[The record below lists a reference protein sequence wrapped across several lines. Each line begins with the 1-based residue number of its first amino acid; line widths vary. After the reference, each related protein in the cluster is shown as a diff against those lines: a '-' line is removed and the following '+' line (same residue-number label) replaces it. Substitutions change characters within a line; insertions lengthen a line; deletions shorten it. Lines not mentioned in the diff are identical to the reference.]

1 MPIRIALWGGAS
13 LSNVGD
19 QMLFDAVESGLGRR
33 LPGAGFTR
41 YCPWADGDGP
51 VRPLWVS
58 PSGGWPGAG
67 SFDAIVIV
75 GGVFAG
81 PPFANVLMQAFTLG
95 SAPAAFDPGVL
106 AAWYGVGL
114 DDTTRPPGKPEWH
127 DYLRALGQRLDF
139 CTVRAPSAAD
149 RFRQAGAPVPRVV
162 PDPAFGLPA
171 RAAAPRLAQR
181 LAPRPAQRP
190 AQDAPAG
197 RGGRRPRIGVAVGE
211 AVASSRLVGL
221 FTDMRI
227 VMRYVRESGF
237 DRTTC
242 LDAVEIAGREFA
254 AGEID
259 PKRAFSTRLAAEL
272 AGLQQIGTVEF
283 IAVDNMYDDA
293 AASAAFAGALGGA
306 PVRCLPEADAATLG
320 AAFSRYDL
328 VVVSRFH
335 SVVLAMQ
342 AGVPFI
348 AADPYWHPDTR
359 TSKVYQL
366 LAEVGRTDRHW
377 AGPHA
382 QAALSDLAG
391 TALGRGDEDR
401 DRYLAQHA
409 RASQVLDELAAAIAP
424 GR

>member
-13 LSNVGD
+13 LCNVGD
-19 QMLFDAVESGLGRR
+19 QMLFDAVETGLGRR
-33 LPGAGFTR
+33 LPGAEFTR
-41 YCPWADGDGP
+41 YCPWAPDHGP

-58 PSGGWPGAG
+58 PSGCWPGAG
-67 SFDAIVIV
+67 SFNAVVIV

-95 SAPAAFDPGVL
+95 AAPAAFDPGVL

-114 DDTTRPPGKPEWH
+114 DDTTRPPSQPEWH
-127 DYLRALGQRLDF
+127 DYLRALGKRLDF
-139 CTVRAPSAAD
+139 LTVRAPSAAD

-171 RAAAPRLAQR
+171 RAATR
-181 LAPRPAQRP
+181 RPPPDGAAARDTP
-190 AQDAPAG
+190 AAL
-197 RGGRRPRIGVAVGE
+197 RGRRPRIGVAVGE
-211 AVASSRLVGL
+211 AVASSRLIGL

-227 VMRYVRESGF
+227 VLRYVRESGF

-254 AGEID
+254 AGELD
-259 PKRAFSTRLAAEL
+259 PKRAFSARLAGEL
-272 AGLQQIGTVEF
+272 AGLQRIGTVEF

-306 PVRCLPEADAATLG
+306 PVRRLRQASAAALS
-320 AAFSRYDL
+320 AAFRRYDL

-342 AGVPFI
+342 AGVPFV
-348 AADPYWHPDTR
+348 AADPYWHAGTE
-359 TSKVYQL
+359 TSKVHQL
-366 LAEVGRTDRHW
+366 LAEVGRTGRHW
-377 AGPHA
+377 AGPRA
-382 QAALSDLAG
+382 RASLSDLAEA
-391 TALGRGDEDR
+391 ALGRGDEDR
-401 DRYLAQHA
+401 DRYLAEHT
-409 RASQVLDELAAAIAP
+409 RAGQVLDELATAISSS
-424 GR
+424 R

>member
-13 LSNVGD
+13 LCNVGD
-19 QMLFDAVESGLGRR
+19 QMLFDAVETGLGRR
-33 LPGAGFTR
+33 LPGAEFTR
-41 YCPWADGDGP
+41 FCPWAADGGP

-95 SAPAAFDPGVL
+95 AAPAAFDPGVL
-106 AAWYGVGL
+106 TAWYGVGL
-114 DDTTRPPGKPEWH
+114 DDTTRPASQPQWH
-127 DYLRALGQRLDF
+127 DYLHALAGRLDF
-139 CTVRAPSAAD
+139 FTVRAPSAAD

-162 PDPAFGLPA
+162 PDPAFALPASRPAA
-171 RAAAPRLAQR
+171 RAASR
-181 LAPRPAQRP
+181 RPGQ
-190 AQDAPAG
+190 
-197 RGGRRPRIGVAVGE
+197 GGRRPRIGVAVGE
-211 AVASSRLVGL
+211 AVASSRLLGL

-227 VMRYVRESGF
+227 VLRYVRQSGF
-237 DRTTC
+237 DRGTC

-259 PKRAFSTRLAAEL
+259 PKRAFAAQLAAEL
-272 AGLQQIGTVEF
+272 ARLQRIGTVEF

-293 AASAAFAGALGGA
+293 AASAAFAATLGGA
-306 PVRCLPEADAATLG
+306 PVRCLRQPDAAALG
-320 AAFSRYDL
+320 EAFGGYDL

-348 AADPYWHPDTR
+348 AADPYWHPDTK
-359 TSKVYQL
+359 TSKVHQL
-366 LAEVGRTDRHW
+366 LAAVGRLDRHW

-382 QAALSDLAG
+382 PAALSVIAAD
-391 TALGRGDEDR
+391 ALGRGDDDR
-401 DRYLAQHA
+401 DRYLAQHT
-409 RASQVLDELAAAIAP
+409 RAGQVLDELAAAISAP
-424 GR
+424 R